1 MRILLVSDTHGRSD
15 ELIEA
20 VKGQEFDRLFH
31 LGDYVEDGE
40 YIAQSLG
47 LAATIVRGNGDLGSS
62 YKDEEILEI
71 KGKRIFMTHGHLYNI
86 RQGLTSICYKAL
98 EEDLDL
104 ALFGHSHIPVNIRE
118 GKVIIMNP
126 GSPSFPRLD
135 PRNVIDGKKRR
146 FTYGIISIEDE
157 IATEIVEIED

>member
-20 VKGQEFDRLFH
+20 VKDQEFDRLFH

-47 LAATIVRGNGDLGSS
+47 LPATIVRGNGDFDPA
-62 YKDEEILEI
+62 YKDDEILEI
-71 KGKRIFMTHGHLYNI
+71 KGKRILLTHGHLYNI
-86 RQGLTSICYKAL
+86 RQGLTSLYYKAL

-104 ALFGHSHIPVNIRE
+104 VVFGHSHIPVNIRE
-118 GKVIIMNP
+118 GKTIIMNP

-135 PRNVIDGKKRR
+135 PGKLVDGSRRR
-146 FTYGIISIEDE
+146 FTYGIIDRGEDLV
-157 IATEIVEIED
+157 TEIVEIED